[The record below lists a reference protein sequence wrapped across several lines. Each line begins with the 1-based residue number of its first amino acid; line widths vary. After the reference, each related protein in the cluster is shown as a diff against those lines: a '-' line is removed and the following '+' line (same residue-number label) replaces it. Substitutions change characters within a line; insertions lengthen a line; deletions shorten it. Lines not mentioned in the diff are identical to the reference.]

1 MRAVYHTYVGCKK
14 TATKIGLLSHDSRIY
29 TDSLQQKQAIL
40 RLFDLYSAV
49 LLMIDTLFLV
59 V

>member
-1 MRAVYHTYVGCKK
+1 MRAVYHTYVGYKK
-14 TATKIGLLSHDSRIY
+14 TAIPNGLLSHDSRIY

>member
-1 MRAVYHTYVGCKK
+1 MRAIYHTYVAYKHI
-14 TATKIGLLSHDSRIY
+14 ATKIGLLSHNSRIY

-40 RLFDLYSAV
+40 RLSDLYSAV
-49 LLMIDTLFLV
+49 LLMIDTLFSV